1 MLFSSIPFLFYF
13 LPCVFVLYFLVPM
26 RWKNTMLLLASLF
39 FYAWGEPKFVVFMLA
54 YIVQGYVL
62 ARLVEKYR
70 ADRRRAKL
78 FLTLSLVFSLGLLG
92 YCKYADF
99 FLSGFNA
106 LTGLHIPLL
115 RVALPIGI
123 SFYTFQILSYVVDV
137 YRGDVK
143 AQRNFIDLAAYVAMF
158 PQLIAGPI
166 VRYSDIASQLEHRTH
181 SLADVAAGARRFVL
195 GLGKKVLLANVFF
208 ELITTFKASGDR
220 SVLFYWLYAAACVL
234 NIYFD
239 FSGYSD
245 MAIGLG
251 RIFGF
256 RYLENFDYPYI
267 SASITEFWRRWHMS
281 LGSWFRD
288 YVYIPLGG
296 NRVSKDYNIE
306 MQKVM
311 SAVNMGAEA
320 IMDLSSHGNT
330 QPFRQK
336 LTHECPVMIGTVPV
350 YDSVIHY
357 QRDLATLTAQDF
369 IDVVRLH
376 AEDGVDFVTLHC
388 GITRKTIDQIR
399 KHKRKMNIVSRGG
412 SLVFAWMCM
421 TGNENPFY
429 EHFDEI
435 LDICEEHDVTISLG
449 DACRPGCLAD
459 ATDVCQIEELVRL
472 GELTKRAW
480 AHNVQVMVE
489 GPGHVPLNQV
499 AANMEVQKS
508 ICMGAPFYVLGP
520 LVTDIAPG
528 YDHITAAIG
537 GAVAAASGA
546 AFLCYV
552 TPAEHLALPNVDDVK
567 QGIVA
572 SKIAAHAADIA
583 KGIPHARD
591 IDDKM
596 GDARRVLD
604 WDAQF
609 ACAIDPETAKAIRD
623 ARLPEDDHSDTCSMC
638 GKFCAV
644 RSMNKALA
652 GEYIDIL

>member
-54 YIVQGYVL
+54 SIVQGYVL

-208 ELITTFKASGDR
+208 ELITAFKASSDR

-296 NRVSKDYNIE
+296 NRVSKTKCLRNIL
-306 MQKVM
+306 VVWLLTGLWHGAAWNFVLWGLFF
-311 SAVNMGAEA
+311 AV
-320 IMDLSSHGNT
+320 
-330 QPFRQK
+330 F
-336 LTHECPVMIGTVPV
+336 
-350 YDSVIHY
+350 
-357 QRDLATLTAQDF
+357 LTAEKLWYG
-369 IDVVRLH
+369 R
-376 AEDGVDFVTLHC
+376 
-388 GITRKTIDQIR
+388 
-399 KHKRKMNIVSRGG
+399 
-412 SLVFAWMCM
+412 
-421 TGNENPFY
+421 
-429 EHFDEI
+429 
-435 LDICEEHDVTISLG
+435 
-449 DACRPGCLAD
+449 
-459 ATDVCQIEELVRL
+459 
-472 GELTKRAW
+472 
-480 AHNVQVMVE
+480 
-489 GPGHVPLNQV
+489 
-499 AANMEVQKS
+499 
-508 ICMGAPFYVLGP
+508 
-520 LVTDIAPG
+520 
-528 YDHITAAIG
+528 
-537 GAVAAASGA
+537 
-546 AFLCYV
+546 
-552 TPAEHLALPNVDDVK
+552 
-567 QGIVA
+567 
-572 SKIAAHAADIA
+572 
-583 KGIPHARD
+583 
-591 IDDKM
+591 
-596 GDARRVLD
+596 
-604 WDAQF
+604 
-609 ACAIDPETAKAIRD
+609 
-623 ARLPEDDHSDTCSMC
+623 
-638 GKFCAV
+638 
-644 RSMNKALA
+644 ALA
-652 GEYIDIL
+652 